1 MEKLLLAHI
10 RFIEQQLAALE
21 APAKNAAPSNA
32 KPASPAAPPHAASP
46 ANATVN
52 ATNGNAA
59 NANANAANA
68 TNNNAA
74 NANAAANATDAA
86 AANIAA
92 TANAANI
99 ADTANAATAA
109 RHEQL
114 RSLLAYHL
122 AQTQAFQHERL
133 IHLLVTFFFALLLI
147 GAIIGALLWPVWQ
160 LLAVTLI
167 LAVTE
172 ILY

>member
-1 MEKLLLAHI
+1 MEKLLLSHI

-21 APAKNAAPSNA
+21 ATAENAAPSNA

-46 ANATVN
+46 ANAN
-52 ATNGNAA
+52 A
-59 NANANAANA
+59 
-68 TNNNAA
+68 
-74 NANAAANATDAA
+74 AAANATD
-86 AANIAA
+86 
-92 TANAANI
+92 TAAANI
-99 ADTANAATAA
+99 ADTADAANAA

-114 RSLLAYHL
+114 RALLAYHL

-147 GAIIGALLWPVWQ
+147 GAIIGAFLWPVWQ

-172 ILY
+172 ILYLRHYYALENNTQKLYTLTQRLHDQQIAP